1 MKKKLVSM
9 LLTGVVAVSML
20 AGCGGSDSSATSAS
34 AETAKSGSA
43 ATSEASSASET
54 AESSATTSSAD
65 ASSTSDTAAAGE
77 KGLIAFIPP
86 DMTSPYY
93 QMIIDGAKPTAEK
106 LGYELDV
113 QSPSTSTSYDEQV
126 QILENEINKGVKAIA
141 ICTHD
146 ASSILN
152 GVQEAN
158 EAGIPVIVFN
168 TLQDLPSDD
177 VDVYA
182 YVGYDPW
189 AGGVMAADYVAEKI
203 GNKGDIAI
211 LEGLEGY
218 NNTERIEGFQDEI
231 AKKYPDINIV
241 ASQPADWER
250 DKGYTVAQN
259 IIQANPDVKAFF
271 AASDEMAIG
280 AAQAMKDGGI
290 DGIVTIGID
299 GNAATMDS
307 INEGVT
313 TASLDTDPY
322 TIGVTSIEQAVN
334 AIDGKKLDDNKV
346 IVQCFVVDSSNV
358 KDYLQK

>member
-1 MKKKLVSM
+1 MVLACALIVS
-9 LLTGVVAVSML
+9 LF
-20 AGCGGSDSSATSAS
+20 AGCSAS
-34 AETAKSGSA
+34 SKSTAETTTA
-43 ATSEASSASET
+43 AAAET
-54 AESSATTSSAD
+54 TTAAETSSA
-65 ASSTSDTAAAGE
+65 AESTDTTAAAAADTTASAGGS
-77 KGLIAFIPP
+77 GLIAFIPP

-106 LGYELDV
+106 YGYQLDV

-126 QILENEINKGVKAIA
+126 EILENEISKGVKAIA

-158 EAGIPVIVFN
+158 KAGIPVVVFN
-168 TLQDLPSDD
+168 TLKDLPSSD
-177 VDVYA
+177 VKVYA

-189 AGGVMAADYVAEKI
+189 AGGVMAADYVAQKI
-203 GNKGDIAI
+203 GSKGNIAI

-218 NNTERIEGFQDEI
+218 NNTERIEGFQDQI
-231 AKKYPDINIV
+231 KKKYPDIKIV

-280 AAQAMKDGGI
+280 AAQAMQDGGKK
-290 DGIVTIGID
+290 DIVTIGID
-299 GNAATMDS
+299 GNAATMES

-322 TIGVTSIEQAVN
+322 NIGVTSIEQAVN
-334 AIDGKKLDDNKV
+334 AINGKALDDNKV
-346 IVQCFVVDSSNV
+346 IVKCFVVDSSNV
-358 KDYLQK
+358 KDYLK